1 MKNLWLACC
10 LWLACASAY
19 AAPQLQGRDVLTGQA
34 VSLEQLRSKD
44 QTVLL
49 VFFKAGCNTC
59 VYNFKL
65 IREFYQAN
73 KNSRFQVIGVGLDR
87 KPELFRSYAELVR
100 ATTPKD
106 AQFPLLWRFD
116 PAQQD
121 QFGEMQ
127 SDSTVFVLGKKG
139 DITLKRE
146 GVIKDIDWD
155 DIWTSLQ
162 NP

>member
-34 VSLEQLRSKD
+34 VNLAQLRSKD

-100 ATTPKD
+100 ATSPKMRSFRCYGALTPRSKINL
-106 AQFPLLWRFD
+106 AKCKAIPPSLCS
-116 PAQQD
+116 AK
-121 QFGEMQ
+121 
-127 SDSTVFVLGKKG
+127 TA
-139 DITLKRE
+139 
-146 GVIKDIDWD
+146 
-155 DIWTSLQ
+155 TS
-162 NP
+162 PSSAKA